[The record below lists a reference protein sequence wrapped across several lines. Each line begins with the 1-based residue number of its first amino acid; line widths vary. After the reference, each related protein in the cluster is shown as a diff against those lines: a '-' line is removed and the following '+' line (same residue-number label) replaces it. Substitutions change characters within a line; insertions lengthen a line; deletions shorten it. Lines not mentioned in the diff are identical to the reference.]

1 MARPKSLVLP
11 SDTLLLNA
19 LLKGLAI
26 EKQDLESKIN
36 AVHAALG
43 KGRPGRKPASAYA
56 APAAVA
62 GAAAPAA
69 APKVKRTLS
78 AAARARIAA
87 AQKKRWAAFRKD
99 S

>member
-11 SDTLLLNA
+11 SDPLLLQA
-19 LLKGLAI
+19 LLKGLAM
-26 EKQDLESKIN
+26 EKQELDAKIS
-36 AVHAALG
+36 AVNAALG
-43 KGRPGRKPASAYA
+43 KGRPGRKPKSA
-56 APAAVA
+56 APAEEAS
-62 GAAAPAA
+62 AAAPASG
-69 APKVKRTLS
+69 PKTKRVLS